1 MRLSNIII
9 EISNSAIAVASN
21 NDTPELIT
29 KGNELVDRKA
39 FSVSALQ
46 SDQNRDNNGNPTN
59 PIINLIAGDVTFTA
73 LDVLQQSISSS
84 GAAVGTSINFGTVVV
99 AAGVNEG

>member
-9 EISNSAIAVASN
+9 EIPSSNITVGSN
-21 NDTPELIT
+21 NNTPELIT
-29 KGNELVDRKA
+29 KGNELVDRKT

-46 SDQNRDNNGNPTN
+46 SDPNLDASGN
-59 PIINLIAGDVTFTA
+59 PIINLIAGDITFSA

-84 GAAVGTSINFGTVVV
+84 GAAVSTNINFGTVIV

>member
-9 EISNSAIAVASN
+9 EIPNSTIESGFD
-21 NDTPELIT
+21 NDIPELIT
-29 KGNELVDRKA
+29 KGNELVDRKT
-39 FSVSALQ
+39 FSVAVLQ
-46 SDQNRDNNGNPTN
+46 NESSVVK
-59 PIINLIAGDVTFTA
+59 PIISLIAGDVTFTA

-84 GAAVGTSINFGTVVV
+84 GAAVGSSINFGTVVV